1 MQCKHAFSLCQKKE
15 LGGII
20 LLEKA
25 AAEEIVSLK
34 KEQKTLRVMQRM
46 ISPPWTAELMVKN
59 LKFAEA
65 IAEEKPVYFLRCT
78 KNDTAAE
85 VMHQKITDD
94 EKKVQEAGR

>member
-1 MQCKHAFSLCQKKE
+1 M
-15 LGGII
+15 
-20 LLEKA
+20 
-25 AAEEIVSLK
+25 EEIVSLK

-85 VMHQKITDD
+85 VMYQKITDD